1 MSSTFATSDPRRAA
15 RFSNGARALA
25 RVLAVPGDDL
35 EDARVLCR
43 EAAGHGDDALA
54 HGLNRLA
61 DLLLLSD
68 RESVAR
74 SYARLFLGPFDVLV
88 PPYASWFLDP
98 ERKMMGPVA
107 LRAAETYASAG
118 LQPADGPREL
128 PDHAA
133 VELEFCYLLGYRAIE
148 RGDEQAAELLAT
160 FWKEQVKPWLP
171 AFADAIAEHSDHPV
185 FDAAADTLRALV
197 AHGPTAAPRPVTEGA
212 GHES

>member
-1 MSSTFATSDPRRAA
+1 MSSTYATSDPRSAV

-25 RVLAVPGDDL
+25 RILSIPGDDL

-43 EAAGHGDDALA
+43 EAAGDGDDALA
-54 HGLNRLA
+54 RGLSRLA
-61 DLLLLSD
+61 DLLLLSE
-68 RESVAR
+68 REAFAR

-98 ERKMMGPVA
+98 ERRMMGPVA
-107 LRAAETYASAG
+107 LAAAETYAAAG

-128 PDHAA
+128 PDHAS
-133 VELEFCYLLGYRAIE
+133 VELEFCYLLGYRAVE
-148 RGDEQAAELLAT
+148 WGDEQASELLSA
-160 FWKEQVKPWLP
+160 FWNEQVKPWLP
-171 AFADAIAEHSDHPV
+171 AFADAIEEHSDHPV

-197 AHGPTAAPRPVTEGA
+197 VHGPTVATRPVTEGA